1 MLLKTPVWFHE
12 LTLKRYFFCN
22 PGFKT
27 NHESHD
33 GIIYIIQIVT
43 KDGNAEQQT
52 KVNLT
57 RIFRD
62 YSLDYFIS
70 TQTGS
75 PTMNYWICSMKL
87 LEVKLK
93 RIKKLH
99 MLPLKLTAYR
109 FLRRIWRMQYSKWSA
124 VGSGKSSVFRSHFI
138 CHGDTKRL
146 NKTDKRSYVGI

>member
-1 MLLKTPVWFHE
+1 MKIRHGMLLKTPVWFHE

-62 YSLDYFIS
+62 YS
-70 TQTGS
+70 
-75 PTMNYWICSMKL
+75 
-87 LEVKLK
+87 
-93 RIKKLH
+93 RIILYQHKQG
-99 MLPLKLTAYR
+99 AQR
-109 FLRRIWRMQYSKWSA
+109 
-124 VGSGKSSVFRSHFI
+124 
-138 CHGDTKRL
+138 
-146 NKTDKRSYVGI
+146 